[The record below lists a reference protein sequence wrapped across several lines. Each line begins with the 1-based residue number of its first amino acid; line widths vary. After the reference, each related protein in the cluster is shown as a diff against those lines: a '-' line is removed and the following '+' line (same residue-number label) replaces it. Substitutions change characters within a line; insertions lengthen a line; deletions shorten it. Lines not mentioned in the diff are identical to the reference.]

1 MRSMRLWLY
10 IPKPNL
16 KVCKLNVSARFL
28 SLCLSH
34 PHPHTYWSRRT
45 TPSSSM
51 LTVSL
56 PNAKSAPVA
65 VWVNEP
71 SHFFH
76 SRWLYISLCLFSLLL
91 SLLSLSLQ
99 SIRKT
104 SNQTMRGGAV
114 LRGRSSRGAG
124 TSSPMGIPLQF
135 NYRATTNQ
143 VSLAFQQSLYTQHG
157 GRVLGNR
164 AVKKIQ
170 ISNIRRI

>member
-1 MRSMRLWLY
+1 M
-10 IPKPNL
+10 
-16 KVCKLNVSARFL
+16 CKLNVSARFL

-45 TPSSSM
+45 APSGST

-56 PNAKSAPVA
+56 PNAKSAPVT

-71 SHFFH
+71 SHFFLIH
-76 SRWLYISLCLFSLLL
+76 WLYISLCLSFRYL
-91 SLLSLSLQ
+91 SRSFQ

-104 SNQTMRGGAV
+104 SNQTRRGGAV

-124 TSSPMGIPLQF
+124 TSSAQGIPLQF

-143 VSLAFQQSLYTQHG
+143 VSLAFQQSLYTQYS
-157 GRVLGNR
+157 GRDRHLLHFNSLMCVKTAKVLDDLT
-164 AVKKIQ
+164 
-170 ISNIRRI
+170 